1 MKLKV
6 LDRKL
11 LRTLWKTR
19 GQALAIATVIMGGAA
34 AYIAVNSVHR
44 NLMLTRDTYYSM
56 YRFADFEIM
65 LERAPQTAVFKLETI
80 PGVRRVR
87 GRITDEVNV
96 DVEGEDEPRIGK
108 IVSMPDRQVNVI
120 NDIHISRGRY
130 FEPNAQDEVI
140 MSERFALENGLDL
153 GDRIGVTVNNKKY
166 SLRVVGLGL
175 SPEYVYMI
183 RNIQELIP
191 SPERFGVLWVPETFA
206 ETALSMRSAC
216 NDIVGT
222 AESEDA
228 LDEILDKAEKILD
241 PYGVFVKIK
250 KENQISNR
258 FLSDEIKGLETSAK
272 IFPTIFLAVASLI
285 LLVLLNRM
293 VRKERTEIGLLK
305 AYGHSSLTVSVYYVK
320 YALILGFM
328 GCVMGYVLGKV
339 IAGWMIGIY
348 VDIYQFPLLEQRDYP
363 DILVRAFGLTVLF
376 AVLGAVMAAW
386 QAAKIDPAESMRAES
401 PKTAKRTLIE
411 RIAFVWRNLS
421 FTWKMI
427 VRNVS
432 RNRFRAGLSVF
443 GVSISSAVL
452 IMGYFSIDALE
463 YMLKFQFQDSQREDV
478 KVSFPIERGKSA
490 LHEASRFPHVRAA
503 EPMLQ
508 YPFEIR
514 SQWHKKDTIIVGL
527 EEGAAMMK
535 LIDDKHEPVSI
546 GEHGLVMSMRLAG
559 DLNVVPGDKVTLKPL
574 QGRVTRETEVTVS
587 KLVKQYLGTSGY
599 MNLSDL
605 SLMVDQSFAVNTVLL
620 RTEEGKESDLNKAL
634 KDVPGVSSI
643 EIKHVSYQ
651 NLKDTLAENMSVMNG
666 MLVIFAGIIAFSV
679 IYNVTTVALAERQR
693 ELASLRVMGF
703 SIAEVG
709 RIVYLENFLL
719 AGMGLLLGFPIG
731 MGICRM
737 LVRAFDTELYRLPY
751 HLEDRTFLITAGMI
765 TLFVL
770 ISNFAVRK
778 KIHNLDMVEVLK
790 ARE

>member
-1 MKLKV
+1 MKLSV
-6 LDRKL
+6 LNKKL
-11 LRTLWKTR
+11 FRTLWKTR
-19 GQALAIATVIMGGAA
+19 GQALAIAAVIMGGAA

-44 NLMLTRDTYYSM
+44 NLTLTRDTYYSK

-65 LERAPQTAVFKLETI
+65 LERAPQTAIFKLETI

-108 IVSMPDRQVNVI
+108 IVSMPDRHLHVL

-166 SLRVVGLGL
+166 SLRIVGLGL

-191 SPERFGVLWVPETFA
+191 SPERFGVLWVPEQFA

-216 NDIVGT
+216 NNIVGT

-228 LDEILDKAEKILD
+228 LDEILDKAEEILD

-258 FLSDEIKGLETSAK
+258 FLSDEIRGLEVSAK
-272 IFPTIFLAVASLI
+272 IFPTIFLAIASLI

-305 AYGHSSLTVSVYYVK
+305 AYGYSNYAVAGYYIK
-320 YALILGFM
+320 YALVLGFL

-339 IAGWMIGIY
+339 IGGWIIGVY

-363 DILVRAFGLTVLF
+363 DILVRSFGLTVIF

-386 QAAKIDPAESMRAES
+386 QAANIDPAESMRAEA
-401 PKTAKRTLIE
+401 PKTANRTLIE
-411 RIAFVWRNLS
+411 RITIIWRNLS

-432 RNRFRAGLSVF
+432 RNRFRASLSVF
-443 GVSISSAVL
+443 GVTVSSAIL
-452 IMGYFSIDALE
+452 IMGYFAIDAMD
-463 YMLKFQFQDSQREDV
+463 YMLEFQFRESQREDV

-490 LHEASRFPHVRAA
+490 LHEAARFPYVRAA

-514 SQWHKKDTIIVGL
+514 STWRKKDTVVVGL
-527 EEGAAMMK
+527 PRGATMMK
-535 LIDDKHEPVSI
+535 LIDDQHRPVDI
-546 GEHGLVMSMRLAG
+546 GEHGLVMSMRLAR
-559 DLNVVPGDKVTLKPL
+559 DLDVVPGDTVTLKPL
-574 QGRVTRETEVTVS
+574 QGRVTGETDVTVS

-599 MNLSDL
+599 MNLKEL
-605 SLMVDQSFAVNTVLL
+605 SRVVDQSFAVNTVLL
-620 RTEEGKESDLNKAL
+620 RTEEGKESALNKAL

-643 EIKHVSYQ
+643 EIKEVSYQ
-651 NLKDTLAENMSVMNG
+651 NLKNTLAENMSVMNF
-666 MLVIFAGIIAFSV
+666 MLVIFAGIISFAV
-679 IYNVTTVALAERQR
+679 IYNVTTVALTERQR
-693 ELASLRVMGF
+693 ELASLRVLGF
-703 SIAEVG
+703 SVSEVG

-719 AGMGLLLGFPIG
+719 AGVGLLLGFPVGI
-731 MGICRM
+731 GICKL
-737 LVRAFDTELYRLPY
+737 LVRAYDTELYRLPY

-765 TLFVL
+765 TTFVL
-770 ISNFAVRK
+770 ISNFAVRH
-778 KIHNLDMVEVLK
+778 KIRNLDMVEVLK

>member
-6 LDRKL
+6 LNRKL
-11 LRTLWKTR
+11 FRTLWKTR
-19 GQALAIATVIMGGAA
+19 GQALAIAAVIMGGAA

-44 NLMLTRDTYYSM
+44 NLTLTRDTYYSQ

-65 LERAPQTAVFKLETI
+65 LERAPQTAVFKLETV

-108 IVSMPDRQVNVI
+108 IVSMPDRRLHVL

-130 FEPNAQDEVI
+130 FEPNAQDEVVL
-140 MSERFALENGLDL
+140 SERFALENGLDL

-166 SLRVVGLGL
+166 SLRIVGLGL

-191 SPERFGVLWVPETFA
+191 SPERFGVLWVPEAFA
-206 ETALSMRSAC
+206 ETALSMRSAY
-216 NDIVGT
+216 NNIIGT

-228 LDEILDKAEKILD
+228 LDEILDKAEEILD

-258 FLSDEIKGLETSAK
+258 FLSDEIRGLEVSAK
-272 IFPTIFLAVASLI
+272 IFPTIFLAIASLI

-305 AYGHSSLTVSVYYVK
+305 AYGYSNFSVAGYYIK
-320 YALILGFM
+320 YALVLGLL
-328 GCVMGYVLGKV
+328 GCSMGYVLAKV
-339 IAGWMIGIY
+339 IAGWIIGVY
-348 VDIYQFPLLEQRDYP
+348 VNIYQFPLLEQRDYP
-363 DILVRAFGLTVLF
+363 DILVRAFGLTVIF

-386 QAAKIDPAESMRAES
+386 QAANIDPAESMRAEA
-401 PKTAKRTLIE
+401 PKSATRTLIE
-411 RIAFVWRNLS
+411 RITIIWRNLS

-443 GVSISSAVL
+443 GVTVSSAIL
-452 IMGYFSIDALE
+452 IMGYFSIDALD
-463 YMLKFQFQDSQREDV
+463 YMLEFQFRDSQREDV
-478 KVSFPIERGKSA
+478 KVSFPIERGKNA
-490 LHEASRFPHVRAA
+490 LHEAARFPFVRAA

-514 SQWHKKDTIIVGL
+514 SKWRKKDTVVVGL
-527 EEGAAMMK
+527 PPNSTMMK
-535 LIDDKHEPVSI
+535 LIDDRRQPVEI
-546 GEHGLVMSMRLAG
+546 GEHGLVMSMRLAR
-559 DLNVVPGDKVTLKPL
+559 DLDVVPGDTVTLKPL
-574 QGRVTRETEVTVS
+574 QGRVTDETDVTVS
-587 KLVKQYLGTSGY
+587 KVVKQYLGTSGY
-599 MNLSDL
+599 MNLSEL
-605 SLMVDQSFAVNTVLL
+605 SRVVDQAYAVNTVLL
-620 RTEEGKESDLNKAL
+620 RTEEGKESALNKAL

-643 EIKHVSYQ
+643 EIKEVSYQ
-651 NLKDTLAENMSVMNG
+651 NLKNTLAENMSVMNF
-666 MLVIFAGIIAFSV
+666 MLVIFAGIISFAV
-679 IYNVTTVALAERQR
+679 IYNVTTVALTERQR
-693 ELASLRVMGF
+693 ELASLRVLGF
-703 SIAEVG
+703 SASEVG

-719 AGMGLLLGFPIG
+719 AGIGLVLGFPVG
-731 MGICRM
+731 MGICKL
-737 LVRAFDTELYRLPY
+737 LVRAYDTELYRLPY
-751 HLEDRTFLITAGMI
+751 HLEERTFLITAGMI
-765 TLFVL
+765 TVFVL
-770 ISNFAVRK
+770 ISNFAVRHK
-778 KIHNLDMVEVLK
+778 LLNLDMVEVLK

>member
-1 MKLKV
+1 MKFKV
-6 LDRKL
+6 LNRKL
-11 LRTLWKTR
+11 FRTLWKTR
-19 GQALAIATVIMGGAA
+19 GQALAIAAVIMGGAA

-44 NLMLTRDTYYSM
+44 NLTLTRDTYYSK

-65 LERAPQTAVFKLETI
+65 LERAPQTALFKLETI

-108 IVSMPDRQVNVI
+108 IVSMPDRRLHVL

-130 FEPNAQDEVI
+130 FEPNAQDEVVL
-140 MSERFALENGLDL
+140 SERFALENGLDL

-166 SLRVVGLGL
+166 SLRIVGLGL

-191 SPERFGVLWVPETFA
+191 SPERFGVLWVPEAFA
-206 ETALSMRSAC
+206 ETALSMRSAY
-216 NDIVGT
+216 NNIIGT
-222 AESEDA
+222 AESEEA
-228 LDEILDKAEKILD
+228 LDEILDKAEEILD

-258 FLSDEIKGLETSAK
+258 FLSDEIRGLEVSAK
-272 IFPTIFLAVASLI
+272 IFPTIFLAIASLI

-305 AYGHSSLTVSVYYVK
+305 AYGYSNFSVAGYYIK
-320 YALILGFM
+320 YALVLGFL
-328 GCVMGYVLGKV
+328 GCVMGYALGKV
-339 IAGWMIGIY
+339 ISGWIIGVY
-348 VDIYQFPLLEQRDYP
+348 VNIYQFPLLEQRDYP
-363 DILVRAFGLTVLF
+363 DILVRAFGLTVVF

-386 QAAKIDPAESMRAES
+386 QAANIDPAESMRAEA
-401 PKTAKRTLIE
+401 PKSATRTLIE
-411 RIAFVWRNLS
+411 RISIIWRNLS

-443 GVSISSAVL
+443 GVTVSSAIL
-452 IMGYFSIDALE
+452 IMGYFSIDALD
-463 YMLKFQFQDSQREDV
+463 YMLEFQFRDSQREDV

-490 LHEASRFPHVRAA
+490 LHEAARFPFVRAA

-514 SQWHKKDTIIVGL
+514 SKWRKKDTVVVGL
-527 EEGAAMMK
+527 EPNSTMMK
-535 LIDDKHEPVSI
+535 LIDDRRQPVEI
-546 GEHGLVMSMRLAG
+546 GDHGLVMSMRLAR
-559 DLNVVPGDKVTLKPL
+559 DLDVVPGDTVTLKPL
-574 QGRVTRETEVTVS
+574 QGRVTDETDVTVS
-587 KLVKQYLGTSGY
+587 KVVKQYLGTSGY
-599 MNLSDL
+599 MNLSEL
-605 SLMVDQSFAVNTVLL
+605 SRVVDQAYAVNTVLL
-620 RTEEGKESDLNKAL
+620 RTEEGKESALNKAL

-643 EIKHVSYQ
+643 EIKEVSYQ
-651 NLKDTLAENMSVMNG
+651 NLKNTLAENMSVMNF
-666 MLVIFAGIIAFSV
+666 MLVIFAGIISFAV
-679 IYNVTTVALAERQR
+679 IYNVTTVALTERQR
-693 ELASLRVMGF
+693 ELASLRVLGF
-703 SIAEVG
+703 SASEVG

-719 AGMGLLLGFPIG
+719 AGIGLVLGFPVG
-731 MGICRM
+731 MGICKL
-737 LVRAFDTELYRLPY
+737 LVRAYDTELYRLPY
-751 HLEDRTFLITAGMI
+751 HLEERTFLITAGMI
-765 TLFVL
+765 TVFVL
-770 ISNFAVRK
+770 ISNFAVRH
-778 KIHNLDMVEVLK
+778 KILNLDMVEVLK